1 MMRGVRI
8 LLKVG
13 ATAVALWV
21 ATVLIDGI
29 TLGDQTTPRRILT
42 LVAVAVIFG
51 LVNAVLKPIIK
62 TLGCAFYVVTLGL
75 IGLVVNALLLWL
87 TSELAERLD
96 LPFHVTGF
104 WPAFWGAIVVG
115 VVGWLPHLFL
125 PDGDEDRGRGRD
137 RDRDRD

>member
-1 MMRGVRI
+1 MRI

-29 TLGDQTTPRRILT
+29 TLGDQTTSRRILT

-51 LVNAVLKPIIK
+51 IVNAVLKPIIK
-62 TLGCAFYVVTLGL
+62 TLGCAFYVITLGL

-87 TSELAERLD
+87 TSELAEGLE
-96 LPFHVTGF
+96 LPFHVSGF

-115 VVGWLPHLFL
+115 VVGWLLHLFI
-125 PDGDEDRGRGRD
+125 PDDDDED
-137 RDRDRD
+137 

>member
-1 MMRGVRI
+1 MRI
-8 LLKVG
+8 LFKIG
-13 ATAVALWV
+13 ITAVALWV

-29 TLGDQTTPRRILT
+29 ALGDQSTGRRILT

-51 LVNAVLKPIIK
+51 LVNAVIKPIIK

-87 TSELAERLD
+87 TSELAESFD

-115 VVGWLPHLFL
+115 IVGWLLHLFV
-125 PDGDEDRGRGRD
+125 PDDDDKDKD
-137 RDRDRD
+137 RDRRRERR

>member
-1 MMRGVRI
+1 MRI

-29 TLGDQTTPRRILT
+29 TLGDQTTSRRILT

-51 LVNAVLKPIIK
+51 IVNAVLKPIIK
-62 TLGCAFYVVTLGL
+62 TLGCAFYVITLGL

-87 TSELAERLD
+87 TSELAEGLE
-96 LPFHVTGF
+96 LPFHVSGF

-115 VVGWLPHLFL
+115 VVGWLLHLFL
-125 PDGDEDRGRGRD
+125 PDDDDDED
-137 RDRDRD
+137 

>member
-29 TLGDQTTPRRILT
+29 TLGDQTTSRRILT

-51 LVNAVLKPIIK
+51 IVNAVLKPIIK
-62 TLGCAFYVVTLGL
+62 TLGCAFYVITLGL

-87 TSELAERLD
+87 TSELAEGLE
-96 LPFHVTGF
+96 LPFHVSGF

-115 VVGWLPHLFL
+115 VVGWLLHLFI
-125 PDGDEDRGRGRD
+125 PDDDDED
-137 RDRDRD
+137 